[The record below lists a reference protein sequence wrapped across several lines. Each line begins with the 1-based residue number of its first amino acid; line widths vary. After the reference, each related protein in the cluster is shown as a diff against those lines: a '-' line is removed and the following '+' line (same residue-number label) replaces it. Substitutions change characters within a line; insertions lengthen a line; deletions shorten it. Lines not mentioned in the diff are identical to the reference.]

1 MTADEIPQFPIFMK
15 ALVGKG
21 DFKILV
27 LSVLEQRP
35 MHGYEITK
43 VIQEQSNG
51 FYRPSAGSVY
61 PALQTLLRK
70 GMVKVSSEERRK
82 VYQITPAGKRSLQDK
97 HAEIHSFIE
106 SFKKSMGPER
116 AALMDEMAKTGKLL
130 AVAGKNITPEQAKEL
145 AKVMSDARERIL
157 RILSE

>member
-1 MTADEIPQFPIFMK
+1 MTSEEISPFPMLMK
-15 ALVGKG
+15 ALVGRG

-35 MHGYEITK
+35 MHGYEISK
-43 VIQEQSNG
+43 VIQEHSHG
-51 FYRPSAGSVY
+51 LYRPSAGSIY
-61 PALQTLLRK
+61 PTLQTLLRK

-82 VYQITPAGKRSLQDK
+82 VYQITPAGKRLIQDK
-97 HAEIHSFIE
+97 HAEINSFIE

-130 AVAGKNITPEQAKEL
+130 AVASKNITPDQAKEL
-145 AKVMSDARERIL
+145 IKVMSDARERIL

>member
-1 MTADEIPQFPIFMK
+1 MTAEEMPQFPMFMK

-27 LSVLEQRP
+27 LSVIERRP
-35 MHGYEITK
+35 MHGYEITR
-43 VIQEQSNG
+43 VIQEHSHG
-51 FYRPSAGSVY
+51 LYRPSAGSVY

-70 GMVKVSSEERRK
+70 GMVKVSSEDRRK
-82 VYQITPAGKRSLQDK
+82 VYQITPAGKRLLQDK
-97 HAEIHSFIE
+97 HAEINSFIE

-145 AKVMSDARERIL
+145 TKVMSDARERIL

>member
-1 MTADEIPQFPIFMK
+1 MTAEEIPPFPMLMK

-27 LSVLEQRP
+27 LSVLQQRP

-43 VIQEQSNG
+43 VIQEQSHG
-51 FYRPSAGSVY
+51 FYRPSAGSIY
-61 PALQTLLRK
+61 PALQALLRK

-82 VYQITPAGKRSLQDK
+82 IYQITPAGKRLIQDK
-97 HAEIHSFIE
+97 HAEIDCFIE

-116 AALMDEMAKTGKLL
+116 AALMDEMGKTGKLL
-130 AVAGKNITPEQAKEL
+130 ALAGKSITPEQAKEL
-145 AKVMSDARERIL
+145 SEVMSDARERIL